1 MTRKLTTEEL
11 RKAIDHLSKQ
21 YNRPWILQQE
31 FTSYLKAKG
40 YTDEEIDEI
49 WFQAFRKGLV
59 IATGTLV
66 GNRRELMIYKPSEEE
81 EEWGCMANQ

>member
-40 YTDEEIDEI
+40 YTDEEINEAWDLALIE
-49 WFQAFRKGLV
+49 G
-59 IATGTLV
+59 IATIIGVQV
-66 GNRRELMIYKPSEEE
+66 GNRYELALQKL
-81 EEWGCMANQ
+81 

>member
-1 MTRKLTTEEL
+1 MARTFANEEL
-11 RKAIDHLSKQ
+11 KRIINDLFKHFKK
-21 YNRPWILQQE
+21 PWILERE
-31 FTSYLKAKG
+31 FKPYLQAKG

-66 GNRRELMIYKPSEEE
+66 GNKRELMIYKPSGEE
-81 EEWGCMANQ
+81 EEWGCMAHQ